1 MDYGYEGKV
10 ALPIRLTL
18 AKDLASKKV
27 HLTAN
32 VNWLVCR
39 EVCIPG
45 NALLGFDYIVEP
57 ELFDAPKGGV
67 GSWLGSPLQ
76 DSLMYAVQNQPKN
89 LPLGRPALVNVSKG
103 KFSLILHGVR
113 VTRRRSSILSTRV

>member
-67 GSWLGSPLQ
+67 GSWLGISTTRFP
-76 DSLMYAVQNQPKN
+76 Y
-89 LPLGRPALVNVSKG
+89 
-103 KFSLILHGVR
+103 VR
-113 VTRRRSSILSTRV
+113 GAESTQESAR